1 MEYQQLSFEAII
13 SCKPSKNVDS
23 FYDHNPAINSCINLG
38 LKLKILNSLNEVPD
52 IKELRSIL
60 CSLFS
65 ETTSRPTLK
74 DFIEN
79 CQSDWLI
86 FMNSDVVINADFKGL
101 IKELEKN
108 NVDIASSSRYD
119 FDSHFHN
126 IEIIRL
132 MKNNKDLKNFKNLC
146 KKQSKRTLDIFII
159 RKSSI
164 EIASVLQPKLNI
176 LIPGTVGFDNNLF
189 GYMTENYI
197 SADVTQVID
206 IYHRNHENFR
216 RIYKKNVLLEN
227 ESLKTFVNN
236 RNKERSLFSGYGC
249 LSQSHFILQRD
260 SKQKLLSKKNK
271 YKFIKYYLESIRLK
285 IENRLEKIIYAYN
298 NFLYKFSKKLNI
310 YVSDIN
316 IFGYVL
322 LMPSIY
328 KNSYRH
334 SKKPYSLFISHI
346 LKKRYNR

>member
-1 MEYQQLSFEAII
+1 MEYQQPSFETII

-23 FYDHNPAINSCINLG
+23 FYANNPAINSCINLG

-52 IKELRSIL
+52 TKELRPIL
-60 CSLFS
+60 CSIFS

-86 FMNSDVVINADFKGL
+86 FMNSDVVIKADFREL
-101 IKELEKN
+101 IKELEKK
-108 NVDIASSSRYD
+108 NVDIASSCRYD

-126 IEIIRL
+126 IEIISL
-132 MKNNKDLKNFKNLC
+132 MKKNKDLKNFKNLC
-146 KKQSKRTLDIFII
+146 KKQSKRTLDVFII

-164 EIASVLQPKLNI
+164 EIASVLQPKLNS

-206 IYHRNHENFR
+206 IFHRNHENFR

-236 RNKERSLFSGYGC
+236 RNKERSLFSSYGC

-260 SKQKLLSKKNK
+260 NKQKLLGKKNK
-271 YKFIKYYLESIRLK
+271 FKFMKYYLESTRLR
-285 IENRLEKIIYAYN
+285 IENKLEKIIFAYN
-298 NFLYKFSKKLNI
+298 NFLYKFSKKINI
-310 YVSDIN
+310 YISDIN
-316 IFGYVL
+316 IFGYIL
-322 LMPSIY
+322 LIPSIN
-328 KNSYRH
+328 KNSYQH
-334 SKKPYSLFISHI
+334 SKKPYSLFITHI